1 MDTQERNAIIAKLIA
16 DGMSLGDV
24 QKTLESEHNIKM
36 TYMELRL
43 LSSELA
49 VDWSKQDAA
58 IQASRPKEKAKA
70 PEASAPQAAPAQTEP
85 DDLDGVAFEDELPD
99 DAMDEL
105 DDEEFDEAEPIDA
118 GGPRGKTVVN
128 ISKLARP
135 GAVMHGDVTFGS
147 GASAEWYLD
156 QFGRLG
162 LNPAEGSAKPDQQD
176 VQEFQLELQKAVQSQ
191 MGGMGGMM

>member
-105 DDEEFDEAEPIDA
+105 DDEEFDEAIA
-118 GGPRGKTVVN
+118 
-128 ISKLARP
+128 
-135 GAVMHGDVTFGS
+135 
-147 GASAEWYLD
+147 
-156 QFGRLG
+156 
-162 LNPAEGSAKPDQQD
+162 
-176 VQEFQLELQKAVQSQ
+176 QELRDLKA
-191 MGGMGGMM
+191 